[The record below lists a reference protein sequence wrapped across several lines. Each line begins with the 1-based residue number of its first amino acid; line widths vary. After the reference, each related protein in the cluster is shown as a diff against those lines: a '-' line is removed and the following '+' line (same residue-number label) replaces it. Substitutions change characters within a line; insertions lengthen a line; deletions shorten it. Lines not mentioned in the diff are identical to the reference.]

1 MPTRLPVLVTAAL
14 LAVVTSAPGRA
25 ESPLERGTYLMNAV
39 AGCGNCHSPFTAEGP
54 TQPELSGG
62 PPIVTPAFTAYPR
75 NLTPDPATGIGTW
88 TDDQIVAAVREG
100 RRPDGSVIRPPMPI
114 DFYRGISDTDIRT
127 LVAYLRSVPAVEHKV
142 PDASYKFPPPAGYG
156 PPLGPVPDVPR
167 TDPVA
172 YGAYLG
178 RMAHC
183 LYCHTPLKGGARD
196 YEHMPGAGGLQLTG
210 PWGTSVSANI
220 TPDPETGIGAWT
232 DQQVKD
238 ALAKGVRPDGSRLAV
253 PMPVY
258 YFRNMTDDDL
268 TAVVAWLRT
277 LRPIRNVV
285 HP

>member
-14 LAVVTSAPGRA
+14 LGVVTSAPGRA

-88 TDDQIVAAVREG
+88 TDEQIIAAVREG

-114 DFYRGISDTDIRT
+114 DFYRGISDTDIRA
-127 LVAYLRSVPAVEHKV
+127 LVAYLRSVPAVERKV
-142 PDASYKFPPPAGYG
+142 PDGTYKFPPPAGYG
-156 PPLGPVPDVPR
+156 PPLGQVPDVPR

-183 LYCHTPLKGGARD
+183 VYCHTPLKGGARD
-196 YEHMPGAGGLQLTG
+196 YEHMAGAGGLQLTG

-238 ALAKGVRPDGSRLAV
+238 ALGKGVRPDGSRLAV